1 LLSVVYL
8 LMLSGVGLLLL
19 ASVVDAVILVARK
32 PSWATPQHHL
42 TLIDSADRRTNPLP
56 VVGTDRR
63 NKPTDSEL
71 ARDAA

>member
-1 LLSVVYL
+1 
-8 LMLSGVGLLLL
+8 MLSGVGLLVV

-42 TLIDSADRRTNPLP
+42 TLIESADRRSNPLHM
-56 VVGTDRR
+56 VGTDRR
-63 NKPTDSEL
+63 NKPTDSES